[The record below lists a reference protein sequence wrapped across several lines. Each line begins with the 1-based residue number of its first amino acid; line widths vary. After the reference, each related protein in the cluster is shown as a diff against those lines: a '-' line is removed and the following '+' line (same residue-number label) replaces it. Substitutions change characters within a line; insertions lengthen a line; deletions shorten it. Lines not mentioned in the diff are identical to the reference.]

1 MHLGREPC
9 PKDFLRRRMKLNEG
23 YRCQDLTH
31 YDALT
36 LADRFMETQPS
47 KSAKIVVIGP
57 RTAGTYF
64 APLISH
70 HLRSRGLQ
78 QCFLDNSP
86 AEKGV
91 VPRRIRILPAEPLE

>member
-1 MHLGREPC
+1 
-9 PKDFLRRRMKLNEG
+9 MKLNEG

-70 HLRSRGLQ
+70 HLRSRGFSNVSWITLR
-78 QCFLDNSP
+78 P
-86 AEKGV
+86 KKGLSRV
-91 VPRRIRILPAEPLE
+91 ESEFFRQNLSK